1 MELIK
6 YENEIAVLSEDTR
19 KQIVELESQLKLL
32 SEQEDKLK
40 KAILEEMESKGII
53 KIETDSLAI
62 TYVAPTDRETFDKES
77 FRNQYSDLYDEF
89 IKMTP
94 VKSSIRIKVKNE

>member
-6 YENEIAVLSEDTR
+6 YENEIAVLSEDTS

-40 KAILEEMESKGII
+40 KAILEEMESANAEK
-53 KIETDSLAI
+53 
-62 TYVAPTDRETFDKES
+62 
-77 FRNQYSDLYDEF
+77 
-89 IKMTP
+89 
-94 VKSSIRIKVKNE
+94 